1 MRASQSTSR
10 AISPSERTAAPDT
23 GASSA
28 RSAGQRAGHELAL
41 ADERRDR
48 QRDAA
53 LLALHDD
60 GELAVVG
67 ALVAESGG
75 GVVERQDGVADDEHA
90 LAGGGAHGVVD
101 EADGAVDAVERDAE
115 DAAAG
120 AHEQRRHD
128 GQRQRQAD
136 LGRRARAGL
145 GGQQDLAAELAD
157 LGAHG
162 VHPDPA
168 ARDVVGLVAG
178 GEAGREEQL
187 DGAGHVDRV
196 GLLGG
201 DEPGADGLGGDGVA
215 IDAAAVVGHRDD
227 DVAAGVAGG
236 DAHGAGGGLAG
247 GLALGGRLEA
257 VVERVAH
264 EVHERIAERVDDG
277 AVELGVL
284 ADELELDV
292 LAELAREVADE
303 PREAQ
308 EDGLHGDH
316 ADLHDDRLQGVRA
329 AREVLPWPARGPAP
343 RPGRRGPRPGCAGRR
358 ARP

>member
-10 AISPSERTAAPDT
+10 AISPSDRTAAPDT

-28 RSAGQRAGHELAL
+28 RSARQRAGHELAL
-41 ADERRDR
+41 ADEGRDR

-67 ALVAESGG
+67 ALVAEGGG

-90 LAGGGAHGVVD
+90 LAGGRAHGVVD

-128 GQRQRQAD
+128 GQGQGQAD

-168 ARDVVGLVAG
+168 AGDVVGVVAG
-178 GEAGREEQL
+178 GEAGGEEQL
-187 DGAGHVDRV
+187 DGAGHVDRL

-201 DEPGADGLGGDGVA
+201 DEPGARRPWRRRRGD
-215 IDAAAVVGHRDD
+215 R
-227 DVAAGVAGG
+227 
-236 DAHGAGGGLAG
+236 
-247 GLALGGRLEA
+247 R
-257 VVERVAH
+257 R
-264 EVHERIAERVDDG
+264 
-277 AVELGVL
+277 
-284 ADELELDV
+284 
-292 LAELAREVADE
+292 
-303 PREAQ
+303 
-308 EDGLHGDH
+308 
-316 ADLHDDRLQGVRA
+316 
-329 AREVLPWPARGPAP
+329 
-343 RPGRRGPRPGCAGRR
+343 GRRRSP
-358 ARP
+358 